1 MTKKLLIDASYKEET
16 RVVTL
21 DGNCIENYDVENSTK
36 KQLKGNIYLAK
47 VIRIEPSLQAAF
59 VEYGGNRH
67 GFLAFSEIHPDYY
80 QIPIADRNKLLD
92 LNKNDKIDLDDNQL
106 DDENFDDQQP
116 TTFNDDDDISQPV
129 ANIIKNYKI
138 QEVIHKRQILLV
150 QVVKEERGNKG
161 AALTTYLSLAG
172 RYCVLMP
179 NSLRGGGISR
189 KITSISERK
198 RLKDIVAELNIP
210 SHMGMI
216 VRTAGAQCPK
226 PDALK
231 DGEYLLHLWDEIR
244 DRTMKAVAPSLIYED
259 SSLLKRAIRDI
270 YTSDIGEILIDGEE
284 GWNIAREYM
293 RALMPQNM
301 RKLHLWRD
309 QKQTLFSHYKVE
321 KLIEQMLSPTVQLK
335 SGGYLVINQTEALV
349 AIDVNSGR
357 SIKEKDLE
365 ETALRTNQEAA
376 EEIVRQ
382 LRLRDLAGLI
392 VIDFIDMENRKH
404 NYMVEKRLKNALH
417 KDRARIQVGS
427 ISSFG
432 LLEMTRQRLRPSIS
446 EFSFIPCHHCNGT
459 GIIRSIPSA
468 CLHILRQIDE
478 EARKSKPGVLTV
490 HTSSNDIAFYILNQK
505 RSWLLDIENKY
516 KIQIILEIDATLTE
530 SKISFSHEVNEALEQ
545 EPEVEQEKAN
555 FLLQESQSP
564 FIREIPIQSES
575 SEGEEASEERENY
588 QQKRRNNRR
597 SRYNNYKQR
606 KPDQQ
611 SEDIIESVDVQKV
624 IQDNPP
630 AVIITEQDEQPDISF
645 HPVVNQDEYFA
656 TKREDRPKRSNRYPR
671 QPRWKRNKYQQS
683 NEDNTQEAPRDQT
696 TTTVNIVPI
705 TETKTAASVNA
716 LKTDNDASSAPF
728 IAVDIT
734 DKVENNIQEKTV
746 PVSEIPTSKPIV
758 SENTE
763 KEAATEKTPSK
774 PTRKTTRKVSTTAKK
789 KAAAPKAKAVS
800 QTEDANDS
808 TDAVALTV
816 VTDEAEKKP
825 VKRTTR
831 VRKATSTT
839 KTTADTT
846 VDSADAK
853 KAKTTSRKTVSKKAK
868 TPKSETKEETQPNQQ
883 DTTIKPIVIDDAAPS
898 PAPRAGWW
906 KRSN

>member
-1 MTKKLLIDASYKEET
+1 MLIDASYKEET
-16 RVVTL
+16 RIVIL
-21 DGNCIENYDVENSTK
+21 DGNTIENYDVESSTK

-47 VIRIEPSLQAAF
+47 IIRIEPSLQAAF

-80 QIPIADRNKLLD
+80 QIPIADRNKLLE
-92 LNKNDKIDLDDNQL
+92 LNKNLSDDNL
-106 DDENFDDQQP
+106 NDNEDIYDHNT
-116 TTFNDDDDISQPV
+116 TTFNDDDEISQPV
-129 ANIIKNYKI
+129 ENILKNYKI
-138 QEVIHKRQILLV
+138 QEVIHRRQILLV

-189 KITSISERK
+189 KITSISERR
-198 RLKDIVAELNIP
+198 RLKDIINELNIP

-216 VRTAGAQCPK
+216 IRTAGAQCPK

-244 DRTMKAVAPSLIYED
+244 ERTMKAVAPSLIYED
-259 SSLLKRAIRDI
+259 SSLLKRAIRDT
-270 YTSDIGEILIDGEE
+270 YTPEIGEILIDGES
-284 GWNIAREYM
+284 GWNIAKDYM

-321 KLIEQMLSPTVQLK
+321 NLIDQMLSPTVQLK

-357 SIKEKDLE
+357 SIKERDLE

-376 EEIVRQ
+376 DEVVRQ

-417 KDRARIQVGS
+417 KDRARIQIGS

-446 EFSFIPCHHCNGT
+446 EFSFIPCTHCNGT

-478 EARKSKPGVLTV
+478 EARKSKPGILTV
-490 HTSSNDIAFYILNQK
+490 NTNSNDIAFYILNQK
-505 RSWLLDIENKY
+505 RSWLLDIEAKY
-516 KIQIILEIDATLTE
+516 QIQIILAIDTTLPNSE
-530 SKISFSHEVNEALEQ
+530 ISFSHEVNEHLEQ
-545 EPEVEQEKAN
+545 EREQENDQEKTD
-555 FLLQESQSP
+555 LSLQESP

-575 SEGEEASEERENY
+575 TETEEDKESY
-588 QQKRRNNRR
+588 QRNNRR
-597 SRYNNYKQR
+597 RNNNRRPRSNNYRHHKEE
-606 KPDQQ
+606 Q
-611 SEDIIESVDVQKV
+611 SDAIELTETTAELSSATPSV
-624 IQDNPP
+624 IAITHQD
-630 AVIITEQDEQPDISF
+630 DQPDISF

-656 TKREDRPKRSNRYPR
+656 SKKDDQRTKRSNRYPR

-683 NEDNTQEAPRDQT
+683 SEENTQEVAKNTNEAVTIDIIPISESEPFVPVNT
-696 TTTVNIVPI
+696 TKVNKHHTQSPAFVAIDISDKKEDHLEPTTIPASKALTTV
-705 TETKTAASVNA
+705 
-716 LKTDNDASSAPF
+716 
-728 IAVDIT
+728 
-734 DKVENNIQEKTV
+734 VESTT
-746 PVSEIPTSKPIV
+746 SEQNV
-758 SENTE
+758 
-763 KEAATEKTPSK
+763 ATEENAP
-774 PTRKTTRKVSTTAKK
+774 KTTRKPRTTTKTARTTRGRKTTSSTKENAEISKDTVELKASEAPQQSVSAEVEEKPAKK
-789 KAAAPKAKAVS
+789 VTRTRKTATTKKTTS
-800 QTEDANDS
+800 KD
-808 TDAVALTV
+808 TD
-816 VTDEAEKKP
+816 EKKP
-825 VKRTTR
+825 KTTTR
-831 VRKATSTT
+831 
-839 KTTADTT
+839 KTAN
-846 VDSADAK
+846 
-853 KAKTTSRKTVSKKAK
+853 K
-868 TPKSETKEETQPNQQ
+868 TPKAVKTDAEKPAKKEKQAPAVQ
-883 DTTIKPIVIDDAAPS
+883 PIVIDDTAPT
-898 PAPRAGWW
+898 PAPRTGWW
-906 KRSN
+906 KR

>member
-1 MTKKLLIDASYKEET
+1 MNKKMLIDASYKEET
-16 RVVTL
+16 RIVIL
-21 DGNCIENYDVENSTK
+21 DGNTIENYDVENSTK

-80 QIPIADRNKLLD
+80 QIPIADRNKLLE
-92 LNKNDKIDLDDNQL
+92 LNKNLVDDNL
-106 DDENFDDQQP
+106 
-116 TTFNDDDDISQPV
+116 NDDDEIDDHNTTTLNDDDEISQPV
-129 ANIIKNYKI
+129 ENILKNYKI
-138 QEVIHKRQILLV
+138 QEVIHRRQILLV

-189 KITSISERK
+189 KITSISERR
-198 RLKDIVAELNIP
+198 RLKDIISELNIP

-216 VRTAGAQCPK
+216 IRTAGAQCPK

-244 DRTMKAVAPSLIYED
+244 ERTMKAVAPALIYED
-259 SSLLKRAIRDI
+259 SSLLKRAIRDT
-270 YTSDIGEILIDGEE
+270 YTPDIGEILIDGED
-284 GWNIAREYM
+284 GWNIARDYM

-321 KLIEQMLSPTVQLK
+321 KLIDQMLSPTVQLK

-357 SIKEKDLE
+357 SIKERDLE
-365 ETALRTNQEAA
+365 DTALRTNQEAA
-376 EEIVRQ
+376 DEVVRQ

-417 KDRARIQVGS
+417 KDRARIQIGS

-446 EFSFIPCHHCNGT
+446 EFSFIPCTHCNGT

-478 EARKSKPGVLTV
+478 EARKSKPGILTV
-490 HTSSNDIAFYILNQK
+490 NTSSSDIAFYILNQK
-505 RSWLLDIENKY
+505 RSWLLDIEAKY
-516 KIQIILEIDATLTE
+516 KIQIILAIDTTLPSTE
-530 SKISFSHEVNEALEQ
+530 ISFLHEVNENLEQ
-545 EPEVEQEKAN
+545 EREQENDQDKAD
-555 FLLQESQSP
+555 LSLQESP
-564 FIREIPIQSES
+564 FIREIPIQSENT
-575 SEGEEASEERENY
+575 EANEDKEPY
-588 QQKRRNNRR
+588 QRNNRR
-597 SRYNNYKQR
+597 RNNNRRPRNNNYRHHKDEQ
-606 KPDQQ
+606 P
-611 SEDIIESVDVQKV
+611 EIIEPIETTAELSSATSPVLA
-624 IQDNPP
+624 ITHQD
-630 AVIITEQDEQPDISF
+630 DQPDISF

-656 TKREDRPKRSNRYPR
+656 SKKDDQRTKRSNRYPR

-683 NEDNTQEAPRDQT
+683 SEENTQEIAENTNKAVTIDIIPISESEQFVPVNT
-696 TTTVNIVPI
+696 TKTNKAHTQSPAFVAIDISDKKEDHLEPITIPASKALTTV
-705 TETKTAASVNA
+705 
-716 LKTDNDASSAPF
+716 
-728 IAVDIT
+728 
-734 DKVENNIQEKTV
+734 VESTI
-746 PVSEIPTSKPIV
+746 SEQNV
-758 SENTE
+758 
-763 KEAATEKTPSK
+763 ATEKKAP
-774 PTRKTTRKVSTTAKK
+774 KTTRKPRATTKTARTTRGRKTASSTKENTEASKDIVELQVSEAPQQSVSVEVEEKPAKK
-789 KAAAPKAKAVS
+789 VTRTRKTAVTKKTTS
-800 QTEDANDS
+800 KDMD
-808 TDAVALTV
+808 
-816 VTDEAEKKP
+816 EKKP
-825 VKRTTR
+825 KTTTR
-831 VRKATSTT
+831 
-839 KTTADTT
+839 KTAN
-846 VDSADAK
+846 
-853 KAKTTSRKTVSKKAK
+853 K
-868 TPKSETKEETQPNQQ
+868 TPKAVKTDAEKPAKKEKQAPAVQ
-883 DTTIKPIVIDDAAPS
+883 PIVIDDTAPT

-906 KRSN
+906 KR

>member
-92 LNKNDKIDLDDNQL
+92 LNKNAIEDNQL

-198 RLKDIVAELNIP
+198 RLKDIIAELNIP
-210 SHMGMI
+210 VHMGMI

-284 GWNIAREYM
+284 GWNIARDYM

-376 EEIVRQ
+376 DEIVRQ

-432 LLEMTRQRLRPSIS
+432 LMEMTRQRLRPSIS

-516 KIQIILEIDATLTE
+516 KIQIILDIDTTLTE

-545 EPEVEQEKAN
+545 EQEAEQEKAN

-575 SEGEEASEERENY
+575 SETEEISEERENY
-588 QQKRRNNRR
+588 QEKRRNNNRR

-606 KPDQQ
+606 RAEQQ
-611 SEDIIESVDVQKV
+611 SEEIVESVDVQPV
-624 IQDNPP
+624 AESNSQAI
-630 AVIITEQDEQPDISF
+630 IITDQDEQPDISF

-656 TKREDRPKRSNRYPR
+656 AKREDRPKRSNRYPR
-671 QPRWKRNKYQQS
+671 QPRWKRNKYQQAT
-683 NEDNTQEAPRDQT
+683 EDNNQENSRDLVET
-696 TTTVNIVPI
+696 AVNIVPI
-705 TETKTAASVNA
+705 TEAETPSSVNM
-716 LKTDNDASSAPF
+716 LKTDNDASSPAF
-728 IAVDIT
+728 ISVDIT
-734 DKVENNIQEKTV
+734 DTKENAQ
-746 PVSEIPTSKPIV
+746 P
-758 SENTE
+758 ENTISVSAPSTAQSIAVDQSE
-763 KEAATEKTPSK
+763 KEIVAEKTPAK
-774 PTRKTTRKVSTTAKK
+774 PVRKTTRKTSTVVQRKTATS
-789 KAAAPKAKAVS
+789 KAKTVKP
-800 QTEDANDS
+800 TEEAGDTPTTIA
-808 TDAVALTV
+808 
-816 VTDEAEKKP
+816 TDEAEKKP
-825 VKRTTR
+825 VKKTTR
-831 VRKATSTT
+831 TRKTTSTT
-839 KTTADTT
+839 KKATD
-846 VDSADAK
+846 VDNDASAK
-853 KAKTTSRKTVSKKAK
+853 KAKPTSRKTVNKKPK
-868 TPKSETKEETQPNQQ
+868 TSNSEVTEETQPNQQ
-883 DTTIKPIVIDDAAPS
+883 DTIIKPIVIDNAPS

>member
-1 MTKKLLIDASYKEET
+1 MNKKMLIDASYKEET
-16 RVVTL
+16 RIVIL
-21 DGNCIENYDVENSTK
+21 DGNTIENYDVENSTK

-80 QIPIADRNKLLD
+80 QIPIADRNKLLE
-92 LNKNDKIDLDDNQL
+92 LNKNLVDDNL
-106 DDENFDDQQP
+106 
-116 TTFNDDDDISQPV
+116 NDDDEIDDHNTTTLNDDDEISQPV
-129 ANIIKNYKI
+129 ENILKNYKI
-138 QEVIHKRQILLV
+138 QEVIHRRQILLV

-189 KITSISERK
+189 KITSISERR
-198 RLKDIVAELNIP
+198 RLKDIISELNIP

-216 VRTAGAQCPK
+216 IRTAGAQCPK

-244 DRTMKAVAPSLIYED
+244 ERTMKAVAPSLIYED
-259 SSLLKRAIRDI
+259 SSLLKRAIRDT
-270 YTSDIGEILIDGEE
+270 YTPDIGEILIDGED
-284 GWNIAREYM
+284 GWNIARDYM

-321 KLIEQMLSPTVQLK
+321 KLIDQMLSPTVQLK

-357 SIKEKDLE
+357 SIKERDLE
-365 ETALRTNQEAA
+365 DTALRTNQEAA
-376 EEIVRQ
+376 DEVVRQ

-417 KDRARIQVGS
+417 KDRARIQIGS

-446 EFSFIPCHHCNGT
+446 EFSFIPCTHCNGT

-478 EARKSKPGVLTV
+478 EARKSKPGILTV
-490 HTSSNDIAFYILNQK
+490 NTSSSDIAFYILNQK
-505 RSWLLDIENKY
+505 RSWLLDIEAKY
-516 KIQIILEIDATLTE
+516 KIQIILAIDTTLPSTE
-530 SKISFSHEVNEALEQ
+530 ISFLHEVNENLEQ
-545 EPEVEQEKAN
+545 EREQENDQDKAD
-555 FLLQESQSP
+555 LSLQESP
-564 FIREIPIQSES
+564 FIREIPIQSENTDAN
-575 SEGEEASEERENY
+575 EDKEPY
-588 QQKRRNNRR
+588 QRNNRR
-597 SRYNNYKQR
+597 RNNNRRPRNNNYRHHK
-606 KPDQQ
+606 DEQ
-611 SEDIIESVDVQKV
+611 SEIIEPIETTAELSSATSPVLA
-624 IQDNPP
+624 ITHQD
-630 AVIITEQDEQPDISF
+630 DQPHISF

-656 TKREDRPKRSNRYPR
+656 SKKDDQRTKRSNRYPR

-683 NEDNTQEAPRDQT
+683 SEENTQEIAENTNKAVTIDIIPISESEPFVPVNT
-696 TTTVNIVPI
+696 TKTNKAHTQSPAFVAIDISDKKEDHLEPITIPASKALTTVVESTTSEQNVAI
-705 TETKTAASVNA
+705 EEK
-716 LKTDNDASSAPF
+716 AP
-728 IAVDIT
+728 
-734 DKVENNIQEKTV
+734 
-746 PVSEIPTSKPIV
+746 
-758 SENTE
+758 
-763 KEAATEKTPSK
+763 
-774 PTRKTTRKVSTTAKK
+774 KTTRKPRTTTKAARTTRGRKTASSTKENTEASKDIVELQVSEAPQQSVSVEVEEKPAKK
-789 KAAAPKAKAVS
+789 
-800 QTEDANDS
+800 
-808 TDAVALTV
+808 
-816 VTDEAEKKP
+816 VTRTRKTAGTKKTTSKDMDEKKP
-825 VKRTTR
+825 KTTTR
-831 VRKATSTT
+831 
-839 KTTADTT
+839 KTAN
-846 VDSADAK
+846 
-853 KAKTTSRKTVSKKAK
+853 K
-868 TPKSETKEETQPNQQ
+868 TPKAVKTDAEKPAKKEKQAPAVQ
-883 DTTIKPIVIDDAAPS
+883 PIVIDDTAPT

-906 KRSN
+906 KR

>member
-1 MTKKLLIDASYKEET
+1 MNKKMLIDASYKEET
-16 RVVTL
+16 RVVIL

-80 QIPIADRNKLLD
+80 QIPIADRNKLLE
-92 LNKNDKIDLDDNQL
+92 LNKNEKNDFNDNL
-106 DDENFDDQQP
+106 IDDEDSDEQQ
-116 TTFNDDDDISQPV
+116 TTIFNDDDEENQPLI
-129 ANIIKNYKI
+129 NILKNYKI
-138 QEVIHKRQILLV
+138 QEVIHKRQILLI

-189 KITSISERK
+189 KITSVSERR
-198 RLKDIVAELNIP
+198 RLKDIINELNIP

-216 VRTAGAQCPK
+216 IRTAGAQCPK

-259 SSLLKRAIRDI
+259 SSLLKRAIRDT
-270 YTSDIGEILIDGEE
+270 YTPDINEILIDGED
-284 GWNIAREYM
+284 GWNVARDYM

-321 KLIEQMLSPTVQLK
+321 NLIDQMLSPTVQLK

-376 EEIVRQ
+376 DEVVRQ

-446 EFSFIPCHHCNGT
+446 EFSFIPCTHCNGT
-459 GIIRSIPSA
+459 GIIRSTPSA
-468 CLHILRQIDE
+468 CLHILRQIDD
-478 EARKSKPGVLTV
+478 EARKSKPGILTV
-490 HTSSNDIAFYILNQK
+490 YTNSNDIAFYILNQK

-516 KIQIILEIDATLTE
+516 RIQIVLEIDSTLPN
-530 SKISFSHEVNEALEQ
+530 SQISFSHEANEAFEQ
-545 EPEVEQEKAN
+545 EQIAEADQEKEE
-555 FLLQESQSP
+555 FLLQDSP
-564 FIREIPIQSES
+564 FIREIPIQSETFES
-575 SEGEEASEERENY
+575 QESIEDGNDSH
-588 QQKRRNNRR
+588 QQRKRHNNNKR
-597 SRYNNYKQR
+597 SRHNNYRQHQD
-606 KPDQQ
+606 DQP
-611 SEDIIESVDVQKV
+611 EIIEPVKTT
-624 IQDNPP
+624 
-630 AVIITEQDEQPDISF
+630 TENIVPTIAIPHQDEQPEISF

-656 TKREDRPKRSNRYPR
+656 SKKEDRPKRSNRYPR
-671 QPRWKRNKYQQS
+671 QPRWKRNKHQQS
-683 NEDNTQEAPRDQT
+683 NNEDLTQNASEAISDT
-696 TTTVNIVPI
+696 S
-705 TETKTAASVNA
+705 SVNVIPIA
-716 LKTDNDASSAPF
+716 EIEQSSSVQPLQTNSKQSASPAF
-728 IAVDIT
+728 IAIDIT
-734 DKVENNIQEKTV
+734 DKKIDNLEETTI
-746 PVSEIPTSKPIV
+746 STSKALTTIAEPV
-758 SENTE
+758 VDE
-763 KEAATEKTPSK
+763 KETVSDEKPIKRARKTTTRTRSKKTPTTATRKKADEALTIEQNTTEDSISEQIDEK
-774 PTRKTTRKVSTTAKK
+774 PTKKGIRSKKTAVTKKIATKNSEEKKTKPATKKTTTRKVKSAKSK
-789 KAAAPKAKAVS
+789 VVEPS
-800 QTEDANDS
+800 EEHPQTPE
-808 TDAVALTV
+808 
-816 VTDEAEKKP
+816 
-825 VKRTTR
+825 
-831 VRKATSTT
+831 
-839 KTTADTT
+839 
-846 VDSADAK
+846 
-853 KAKTTSRKTVSKKAK
+853 
-868 TPKSETKEETQPNQQ
+868 
-883 DTTIKPIVIDDAAPS
+883 IKPIVIDDAAPA
-898 PAPRAGWW
+898 PTPRAGWW
-906 KRSN
+906 KR

>member
-1 MTKKLLIDASYKEET
+1 MNKKMLIDASYKEET
-16 RVVTL
+16 RIVIL
-21 DGNCIENYDVENSTK
+21 DGNTIENYDVENSTK

-80 QIPIADRNKLLD
+80 QIPIADRNKLLE
-92 LNKNDKIDLDDNQL
+92 LNKNLVDDNL
-106 DDENFDDQQP
+106 
-116 TTFNDDDDISQPV
+116 NDDDEIDDHNTTTLNDDDEISQPV
-129 ANIIKNYKI
+129 ENILKNYKI
-138 QEVIHKRQILLV
+138 QEVIHRRQILLV

-189 KITSISERK
+189 KITSISERR
-198 RLKDIVAELNIP
+198 RLKDIISELNIP

-216 VRTAGAQCPK
+216 IRTAGAQCPK

-244 DRTMKAVAPSLIYED
+244 ERTMKAVAPSLIYED
-259 SSLLKRAIRDI
+259 SSLLKRAIRDT
-270 YTSDIGEILIDGEE
+270 YTPDIGEILIDGED
-284 GWNIAREYM
+284 GWNIARDYM

-321 KLIEQMLSPTVQLK
+321 KLIDQMLSPTVQLK

-357 SIKEKDLE
+357 SIKERDLE
-365 ETALRTNQEAA
+365 DTALRTNQEAA
-376 EEIVRQ
+376 DEVVRQ

-417 KDRARIQVGS
+417 KDRARIQIGS

-446 EFSFIPCHHCNGT
+446 EFSFIPCTHCNGT

-478 EARKSKPGVLTV
+478 EARKSKPGILTV
-490 HTSSNDIAFYILNQK
+490 NTSSSDIAFYILNQK
-505 RSWLLDIENKY
+505 RSWLLDIEAKY
-516 KIQIILEIDATLTE
+516 KIQIILAIDTTLPSTE
-530 SKISFSHEVNEALEQ
+530 ISFLHEVNENLEQ
-545 EPEVEQEKAN
+545 EREQENDQDKAD
-555 FLLQESQSP
+555 LSLQESP
-564 FIREIPIQSES
+564 FIREIPIQSENTDAN
-575 SEGEEASEERENY
+575 EDKEPY
-588 QQKRRNNRR
+588 QRNNRR
-597 SRYNNYKQR
+597 RNNNRRPRNNNYRHHK
-606 KPDQQ
+606 DEQ
-611 SEDIIESVDVQKV
+611 SEIIEPIETTAELSSATSPVLA
-624 IQDNPP
+624 ITHQD
-630 AVIITEQDEQPDISF
+630 DQPDISF

-656 TKREDRPKRSNRYPR
+656 SKKDDQRTKRSNRYPR

-683 NEDNTQEAPRDQT
+683 SEENTQEIAENTNKAVTIDIIPISKSEPFVPVNT
-696 TTTVNIVPI
+696 TKTNKAHTQSPAFVAIDISDKKEDHLEPITIPASKALTTVVESTTSEQNVAI
-705 TETKTAASVNA
+705 EEK
-716 LKTDNDASSAPF
+716 AP
-728 IAVDIT
+728 
-734 DKVENNIQEKTV
+734 
-746 PVSEIPTSKPIV
+746 
-758 SENTE
+758 
-763 KEAATEKTPSK
+763 
-774 PTRKTTRKVSTTAKK
+774 KTTRKPRTTTKAARTTRGRKTASSTKENTEASKDIVELQVSEAPQQSVSVEVEEKPAKK
-789 KAAAPKAKAVS
+789 
-800 QTEDANDS
+800 
-808 TDAVALTV
+808 
-816 VTDEAEKKP
+816 VTRTRKTAGTKKTTSKDMDEKKP
-825 VKRTTR
+825 KTTTR
-831 VRKATSTT
+831 
-839 KTTADTT
+839 KTAN
-846 VDSADAK
+846 
-853 KAKTTSRKTVSKKAK
+853 K
-868 TPKSETKEETQPNQQ
+868 TPKAVKTDAEKPAKKEKQAPAVQ
-883 DTTIKPIVIDDAAPS
+883 PIVIDDTAPT

-906 KRSN
+906 KR

>member
-1 MTKKLLIDASYKEET
+1 MLIDASYKEET
-16 RVVTL
+16 RIVIL
-21 DGNCIENYDVENSTK
+21 DGNCIENYDVENATK

-80 QIPIADRNKLLD
+80 QIPVADRNKLLEF
-92 LNKNDKIDLDDNQL
+92 NKNEKNDLDDNQV
-106 DDENFDDQQP
+106 DDDISDDQQT
-116 TTFNDDDDISQPV
+116 TTFNDEDEISQPV
-129 ANIIKNYKI
+129 ANILKNYKI
-138 QEVIHKRQILLV
+138 QEVIHRRQILLI

-189 KITSISERK
+189 KITSIAERR
-198 RLKDIVAELNIP
+198 RLKDIIAELNIP

-216 VRTAGAQCPK
+216 IRTAGAQCPK

-259 SSLLKRAIRDI
+259 SSLLKRAIRDT
-270 YTSDIGEILIDGEE
+270 YTPDIGEILIDGED
-284 GWNIAREYM
+284 GWNVARDYM

-321 KLIEQMLSPTVQLK
+321 NLIDQMLSPTVQLK

-376 EEIVRQ
+376 DELGRQ

-392 VIDFIDMENRKH
+392 VVDFIDMENRKH
-404 NYMVEKRLKNALH
+404 NYMVEKRLKNAIH

-446 EFSFIPCHHCNGT
+446 EFSFVPCSHCNGT
-459 GIIRSIPSA
+459 GIIRSTPSA

-478 EARKSKPGVLTV
+478 EARRSKPGILTV
-490 HTSSNDIAFYILNQK
+490 YTNSNDIAFYILNQK
-505 RSWLLDIENKY
+505 RSWLLDIESKY
-516 KIQIILEIDATLTE
+516 KIQIVLEIDSTLPN
-530 SKISFSHEVNEALEQ
+530 SQISFSHEINEALEQ
-545 EPEVEQEKAN
+545 EQEAEQEKTDI
-555 FLLQESQSP
+555 LLQPESP

-575 SEGEEASEERENY
+575 SETMEATEEKDSY
-588 QQKRRNNRR
+588 QQRKRRNNNNNRR
-597 SRYNNYKQR
+597 SRYNNYRQHK
-606 KPDQQ
+606 D
-611 SEDIIESVDVQKV
+611 ELLEVIEPIETVPENDVPEILV
-624 IQDNPP
+624 NH
-630 AVIITEQDEQPDISF
+630 QDEQPDISF

-656 TKREDRPKRSNRYPR
+656 SKKEDRPKRSNRYPR
-671 QPRWKRNKYQQS
+671 QPRWKRNKYQQ
-683 NEDNTQEAPRDQT
+683 NNDEGITQETSDQT
-696 TTTVNIVPI
+696 SHPTTVDIIPI
-705 TETKTAASVNA
+705 TTIEQLPVVNTLEINNNKSESPA
-716 LKTDNDASSAPF
+716 F
-728 IAVDIT
+728 IAIDIT
-734 DKVENNIQEKTV
+734 DKKENDQKKEKI
-746 PVSEIPTSKPIV
+746 STSKALTTIIEPVKDETVI
-758 SENTE
+758 EE
-763 KEAATEKTPSK
+763 KPAKR
-774 PTRKTTRKVSTTAKK
+774 TRKTTKTTGVAKSRKTTSSTRKKAVEATETDTTEVTTASGQSSEEPVQKATRGRKVSAAKK
-789 KAAAPKAKAVS
+789 IS
-800 QTEDANDS
+800 
-808 TDAVALTV
+808 
-816 VTDEAEKKP
+816 
-825 VKRTTR
+825 
-831 VRKATSTT
+831 T
-839 KTTADTT
+839 KT
-846 VDSADAK
+846 SEEK
-853 KAKTTSRKTVSKKAK
+853 KAKPTARKTTTRQTKSTKSKAVEASKDNIQ
-868 TPKSETKEETQPNQQ
+868 TPA
-883 DTTIKPIVIDDAAPS
+883 IKPIVIDDAAPT
-898 PAPRAGWW
+898 PTPRAGWW
-906 KRSN
+906 KR